1 MENDLTLV
9 VMAGGMGSRFGG
21 LKQIEPMGPNSEF
34 ITDYSVY
41 DAILNGFN
49 KVIFIIKRE
58 NLEIFQDT
66 IEKRI
71 GNKIRIEYAFQED
84 NFTFDGEVFK
94 REKPY
99 GTAHAIYSAKDF
111 IDGNFV
117 VINSDDFYGRDAF
130 LVAKSFFDKKRN
142 LEEMGLVGYIVKN
155 TLTENGSV
163 KRGVMYTKDGYLDS
177 LIESKIERASGKLI
191 AEPLNGNNAFEVSD
205 DTLVSMNMLLFTPK
219 IFELIDYYFKDF
231 VLRLKKNP
239 EKEEYLI
246 PDVID
251 RANKEQLA
259 MFEVIKTCAKW
270 EGVTYK
276 EDKEHVKSAIS
287 KLIEEG
293 VYPENLWEK

>member
-1 MENDLTLV
+1 MENKLTLV

-21 LKQIEPMGPNSEF
+21 LKQIEPFGPNGEF

-41 DAILNGFN
+41 DALINGFD

-58 NLEIFQDT
+58 NLEIFKST
-66 IEKRI
+66 IGARI
-71 GNKIRIEYAFQED
+71 GDKIKVEYAFQED
-84 NFTFDGEVFK
+84 NITYDGEVFK

-99 GTAHAIYSAKDF
+99 GTAHAIYSAKEL
-111 IDGNFV
+111 IDENFV

-130 LVAKSFFDKKRN
+130 LVAKSFFDKKRTQ
-142 LEEMGLVGYIVKN
+142 EEMGLVGYIVKN

-163 KRGVMYTKDGYLDS
+163 KRGVMYAKDGYLDT
-177 LIESKIERASGKLI
+177 LVESKVGSVDGRLI
-191 AEPLNGNNAFEVSD
+191 AEPLNGDSAFEVDD

-219 IFELIDYYFKDF
+219 IFELIDMYFKDF
-231 VLRLKKNP
+231 IEKLKNNL

-251 RANKEQLA
+251 RANKEHRLT
-259 MFEVIKTCAKW
+259 FEVMKTTAKW

-276 EDKEHVKSAIS
+276 EDKEHVKMAIH

-293 VYPENLWEK
+293 IYPENLWEK

>member
-1 MENDLTLV
+1 MENKLTLV

-21 LKQIEPMGPNSEF
+21 LKQIEPFGPNGEF

-41 DAILNGFN
+41 DALLNGFD

-58 NLEIFQDT
+58 NLEIFKNT
-66 IEKRI
+66 IGKRI
-71 GNKIRIEYAFQED
+71 GNKIKVEYAFQED
-84 NFTFDGEVFK
+84 YFTYGNETFK

-99 GTAHAIYSAKDF
+99 GTAHAIYSAKEL

-130 LVAKSFFDKKRN
+130 KVAKNFFDKERK
-142 LEEMGLVGYIVKN
+142 LEEMGLVGYIVSN

-163 KRGVMYTKDGYLDS
+163 KRGVMYLKDGYLDS
-177 LIESKIERASGKLI
+177 LIESKVERVDGKLI
-191 AEPLNGNNAFEVSD
+191 AEPLNGEASFEVSD
-205 DTLVSMNMLLFTPK
+205 STLVSMNMLLFTPY
-219 IFELIDYYFKDF
+219 IFELIDAYFGDF
-231 VLRLKKNP
+231 VEKLKANP

-251 RANKEQLA
+251 FANKEDRA
-259 MFEVIKTCAKW
+259 TFEVIKTVAKW

-276 EDKEHVKSAIS
+276 EDKEHVKIAIS

-293 VYPENLWEK
+293 IYPEKLWEE

>member
-1 MENDLTLV
+1 MEDKLTLV
-9 VMAGGMGSRFGG
+9 IMAGGMGSRFGG

-41 DAILNGFN
+41 DAIISGFS
-49 KVIFIIKRE
+49 KVIFIIRRE
-58 NLEIFQDT
+58 NLEIFKNT
-66 IEKRI
+66 IGKRI
-71 GNKIRIEYAFQED
+71 GDKIKVEYAFQED
-84 NFTFDGEVFK
+84 YITYEGEVFK

-99 GTAHAIYSAKDF
+99 GTAHAIYSAKEL

-130 LVAKSFFDKKRN
+130 LVAKSFFDKKRS
-142 LEEMGLVGYIVKN
+142 LGEMGLVGYIVKN

-163 KRGVMYTKDGYLDS
+163 KRGVMYTNDGYLDT
-177 LIESKIERASGKLI
+177 LIESKIERIDGKLI
-191 AEPLNGNNAFEVSD
+191 AEPLNGNSSFAVDD

-219 IFELIDYYFKDF
+219 IFELIDIYFKDF
-231 VLRLKKNP
+231 IEKLKSNL
-239 EKEEYLI
+239 EREEYLI

-251 RANKEQLA
+251 RANKEKRA
-259 MFEVIKTCAKW
+259 TFEVIKTTAKW

-276 EDKEHVKSAIS
+276 EDKEHVKDAIL

-293 VYPENLWEK
+293 IYPESLWED